1 MGRVTDPV
9 VELRARPDV
18 DSPSVGKFY
27 EDVVVSWLR
36 EVVGVNPYR
45 VNQRWVETPGGYL
58 WSPLV
63 QPVYN
68 EPNIPVEN
76 LPETSMG
83 LGMWVEVT
91 IPWVDVFLDN
101 PSPISPRVTYLV
113 ENGRLPRLYFS
124 QILWVD
130 DVRID
135 ERGQSLYHI
144 KEPYGSYGDVFWG
157 PAEAFRPLMAE
168 DMTPVSPEIEDK
180 RIDINLSRQTMSCY
194 EGNREVHFCR
204 ISSGRD
210 GADTP
215 VGNYFYIFWKL
226 VSVHMSAGTAG
237 AGYDLTGIGW
247 PTFFA
252 AGGIAIHSTFW
263 HNNFGVRTS
272 AGCVNARPDDA
283 KFVSR
288 WALPILEYDPGVID
302 VGSTGVST
310 TLVRVLES

>member
-1 MGRVTDPV
+1 M
-9 VELRARPDV
+9 
-18 DSPSVGKFY
+18 
-27 EDVVVSWLR
+27 
-36 EVVGVNPYR
+36 
-45 VNQRWVETPGGYL
+45 
-58 WSPLV
+58 
-63 QPVYN
+63 
-68 EPNIPVEN
+68 
-76 LPETSMG
+76 
-83 LGMWVEVT
+83 
-91 IPWVDVFLDN
+91 
-101 PSPISPRVTYLV
+101 
-113 ENGRLPRLYFS
+113 
-124 QILWVD
+124 
-130 DVRID
+130 ID
-135 ERGQSLYHI
+135 ERGQSWYHI

-157 PAEAFRPLMAE
+157 VAEAFRPLMAE
-168 DMTPVSPEIEDK
+168 DMALISPEIEDK

-215 VGNYFYIFWKL
+215 VGNNFYIFWEL
-226 VSVHMSAGTAG
+226 VSVHMGAGTAG

-272 AGCVNARPDDA
+272 AGCVNARPADA
-283 KFVSR
+283 MFVSR
-288 WALPILEYDPGVID
+288 WAHPIFEYDPGVID